1 MTLVVFLREDK
12 RRFSICDQTRIVEP
26 VSVENELVSGLG
38 LLQKRKLENSELR
51 LRGDIRLFRTENSE
65 K

>member
-1 MTLVVFLREDK
+1 MTLVVFTNADLA
-12 RRFSICDQTRIVEP
+12 FDQTHIVEP